1 MLAIIIPCYNEGNR
15 LKSQSFLTF
24 SAQHPNLHFYFVN
37 DGSKDHTEKVLTQ
50 LCAQNPD
57 HFFQLS
63 LNQNSGKAEAVR
75 QGMLLAI
82 EKHTYN
88 YLGFLDA
95 DLSAPLAEILPLYDF
110 IRKDEYLLVAGCRIK
125 IVGKNIVR
133 STLRHY
139 FSRIFATFYS
149 NLLRL
154 PNYDTQCGLKL
165 FRARLVPEIFN
176 TSFISPWLFD
186 LEIFLRTRQLTGK
199 EKYSQHIAELP
210 LNEWKEVGA
219 SRLKWSDF
227 IKAPLE
233 VLKIY
238 KHYKKNILS

>member
-1 MLAIIIPCYNEGNR
+1 MLAIIIPCYNEGAR
-15 LKSQSFLTF
+15 LQVPAFRDF
-24 SAQHPNLHFYFVN
+24 SARNPQVHFYFVN
-37 DGSKDHTEKVLTQ
+37 DGSRDNTAAVLAE

-57 HFFQLS
+57 QFFQLT
-63 LNQNSGKAEAVR
+63 LPRNAGKAEAVR
-75 QGMLLAI
+75 QGMLRAAR
-82 EKHTYN
+82 EQTYP

-95 DLSAPLAEILPLYDF
+95 DLSAPLNEILPLYAQLQTGN
-110 IRKDEYLLVAGCRIK
+110 YLLVAGCRIK
-125 IVGKNIVR
+125 ILGKHIER
-133 STLRHY
+133 STMRHY

-165 FRARLVPEIFN
+165 FRQDIIPALFEAPFMSR
-176 TSFISPWLFD
+176 WLFD
-186 LEIFLRTRQLTGK
+186 LEIFLRTRQAIGK
-199 EKYSQHIAELP
+199 ARYEAQIAELP

-238 KHYKKNILS
+238 THYKKTIHS